1 MLSWFFKKIGRDAAS
16 NPAPVQVS
24 AAQTELAAVQRSA
37 AKARQAEDARG
48 IWGPLLAA
56 AQGDDEALWLVAQDA
71 PLFDIKISAVQGLS
85 TEVALK
91 QAERALRN
99 HDRRVH
105 RAAKLRLDQLVTQRL
120 TRAKAQL
127 LIEAALKIRGEETTI
142 PVNRLLALD
151 RDWQAL
157 DPLALDPAQQ
167 VQFKALSD
175 QLNASMRERSET
187 QQRLQRW
194 RLDSTRALKD
204 WQDSC
209 KKGANSSDET
219 AGIAESKRALLAL
232 LGNCPE
238 PQAAEPDCRALEVAL
253 QSTDLFEAR
262 LAWFKATDLSAADL
276 PSWDSLPPIPHPAL
290 SRLLEQRF
298 QQWQSE
304 REPAQTETPVA
315 RQPESK
321 RPEQLRSLDLLMQ
334 QTEAAIAAGHLAEL
348 QQQLQG
354 IESLLKS
361 INEAGEPLRAR
372 YLSLQAEYQ
381 KLKSW
386 QQWSSER
393 AIEALINEA
402 QAMARLTLAAIPPSA
417 AHPPAGTDLP
427 DAAEPGEATPA
438 SVEVEVEVP
447 NAVKLNLQA
456 QRESINQLRR
466 RWKESALL
474 ATAEQWQGFNS
485 ALQLA
490 YAPIAEQ
497 QAAAQ
502 ARREE
507 NLLARLNLLNQL
519 DAMPAQFPPAIDMAA
534 DWKTVIRGLADFQLA
549 WRQLG
554 PLEHSIPQAARQT
567 LQTRLVNSLERLEA
581 PLQAA
586 RRSAEDRRL
595 QLILR
600 AEGLLA
606 EARQGAPMRDAAT
619 RTRDLQAEW
628 QEQARALP
636 LARAVENALWTRF
649 KQATDAIF
657 AQREAAF
664 NAREAELSSNLQQ
677 RQGLLA
683 QLFELAEG
691 NIVEGAEQALQ
702 KIDFAWRQFA
712 PLPRNATEGLETKF
726 NQARAAAIK
735 QLAENAKKPWQ
746 AHCDGLLARIRLC
759 EERESDTADGTDIE
773 QRWAAL
779 PGLPLAWE
787 QAISQRWQ
795 QQTPNLTEPTLD
807 LLLLQLEIALD
818 CVCAPEHQAARRELK
833 LQQMKATLEGRSA
846 TEPANPSAWLAIA
859 LGQQPNS
866 SQRNRLLTIIA
877 AVRQA
882 APGRI

>member
-24 AAQTELAAVQRSA
+24 AAQNQLAAVQKSA

-56 AQGDDEALWLVAQDA
+56 AQGDDAALWLVAQDA
-71 PLFDIKISAVQGLS
+71 PLFDIKIAAVQGLS

-105 RAAKLRLDQLVTQRL
+105 RAAKLRLDQLVNQRL

-127 LIEAALKIRGEETTI
+127 LIEAALKIHDEETTI

-167 VQFKALSD
+167 VQFSGLSE

-194 RLDSTRALKD
+194 RLDSTRALKE

-209 KKGANSSDET
+209 AKGGISSDES
-219 AGIAESKRALLAL
+219 AGIAASKQALLAL
-232 LGNCPE
+232 LGSCPE
-238 PQAAEPDCRALEVAL
+238 PQAAEQDCRALEAAL
-253 QSTDLFEAR
+253 QSSDLFEAR

-304 REPAQTETPVA
+304 REPAQAELPIA
-315 RQPESK
+315 RRPESK

-334 QTEAAIAAGHLAEL
+334 QAEAAIAAGHLAEL

-372 YLSLQAEYQ
+372 YLNLEAEYQ
-381 KLKSW
+381 RLKSW

-393 AIEALINEA
+393 AIDALINEA
-402 QAMARLTLAAIPPSA
+402 QALARLTLAAIPPSA

-427 DAAEPGEATPA
+427 DAAKPGEATLA
-438 SVEVEVEVP
+438 SFEVEVP

-474 ATAEQWQGFNS
+474 ASAEQWQGFNS

-490 YAPIAEQ
+490 YAPIAVQ

-502 ARREE
+502 NRREE

-519 DAMPAQFPPAIDMAA
+519 DAMPAQFPAAPDMAA
-534 DWKTVIRGLADFQLA
+534 DWKTVIRVLADFQLA

-554 PLEHSIPQAARQT
+554 PLEHSIPHAARQT
-567 LQTRLVNSLERLEA
+567 LQTRLADSLERLEA

-586 RRSAEDRRL
+586 RRSAEDRRE
-595 QLILR
+595 QLIVR
-600 AEGLLA
+600 AEGLLTDPKQA
-606 EARQGAPMRDAAT
+606 ATMRDAAT

-636 LARAVENALWTRF
+636 LARAVENALWSRF
-649 KQATDAIF
+649 KQATDDVF

-664 NAREAELSSNLQQ
+664 NARETALSSNLQQ
-677 RQGLLA
+677 RQALLA
-683 QLFELAEG
+683 QLLELAEG
-691 NIVEGAEQALQ
+691 NGVEGAERVLQ
-702 KIDFAWRQFA
+702 QIDYAWHQCA
-712 PLPRNATEGLETKF
+712 PLPRNTADGIEVKF
-726 NQARAAAIK
+726 NQARAALIK
-735 QLAENAKKPWQ
+735 QLTEVAKKPWQ
-746 AHCDGLLARIRLC
+746 AHCAGLSAKIGLC
-759 EERESDTADGTDIE
+759 EERESGAAASTDLDL
-773 QRWAAL
+773 RWAAM

-787 QAISQRWQ
+787 QALSLRWQ
-795 QQTPNLTEPTLD
+795 QQTASLAEPALD
-807 LLLLQLEIALD
+807 LLLLQLEIELD
-818 CVCAPEHQAARRELK
+818 CDCAPEHQAARRELK
-833 LQQMKATLEGRSA
+833 LQQLKATLEGRSA
-846 TEPANPSAWLAIA
+846 TEPVNPSAWLTTA
-859 LGQQPNS
+859 LTQKPNS
-866 SQRNRLLTIIA
+866 GQRDRLLAIVAEIRKA
-877 AVRQA
+877 P
-882 APGRI
+882 PGRI

>member
-1 MLSWFFKKIGRDAAS
+1 MLSWLFKKIGRDAAS
-16 NPAPVQVS
+16 SPAPAQVS
-24 AAQTELAAVQRSA
+24 AAQTELAAVQKSA

-48 IWGPLLAA
+48 LWTPLLAA
-56 AQGDDEALWLVAQDA
+56 AQGDDAALWLVAQDA
-71 PLFDIKISAVQGLS
+71 PLFDIKIAAVQGLS

-91 QAERALRN
+91 RAERALRN

-105 RAAKLRLDQLVTQRL
+105 RAARQRLDQLVAQRL

-127 LIEAALKIRGEETTI
+127 LIEAALTIRDEETTI

-167 VQFKALSD
+167 VQFSALSD

-194 RLDSTRALKD
+194 RLDSTRALKE

-209 KKGANSSDET
+209 AKGASSSDES
-219 AGIAESKRALLAL
+219 AGIAESKQALLAL
-232 LGNCPE
+232 LGSCPE
-238 PQAAEPDCRALEVAL
+238 PQAAEQDCRALEAAL
-253 QSTDLFEAR
+253 QSSDLFEVR
-262 LAWFKATDLSAADL
+262 LAWFKATDLSAPDL
-276 PSWDSLPPIPHPAL
+276 PSWGSLPPIPHPAL

-298 QQWQSE
+298 QQRQSE
-304 REPAQTETPVA
+304 REPAQAELPVA
-315 RQPESK
+315 RQPDSK
-321 RPEQLRSLDLLMQ
+321 RPGQLHSLDLLMQ
-334 QTEAAIAAGHLAEL
+334 QAEAAIAAGHLAEL

-381 KLKSW
+381 RLKSW

-393 AIEALINEA
+393 AIDALINEA

-427 DAAEPGEATPA
+427 DAAEPTEAPPA
-438 SVEVEVEVP
+438 SVEVEIP

-474 ATAEQWQGFNS
+474 ATAEQWQSFNS

-490 YAPIAEQ
+490 YEPIAVQ

-507 NLLARLNLLNQL
+507 NLLARLALLDQL
-519 DAMPAQFPPAIDMAA
+519 DAMPAQLPDAPDMAA
-534 DWKTVIRGLADFQLA
+534 DWKTVIRGLADFQLS

-554 PLEHSIPQAARQT
+554 PLEHSIPIAARQT
-567 LQTRLVNSLERLEA
+567 VQTRLVNSLERLEA

-586 RRSAEDRRL
+586 RRSAEDRRE
-595 QLILR
+595 QLIRR
-600 AEGLLA
+600 AEGLLTDPK
-606 EARQGAPMRDAAT
+606 QGAPMRGAAT
-619 RTRDLQAEW
+619 RTRDLQSEW

-636 LARAVENALWTRF
+636 LARAVENALWSRF
-649 KQATDAIF
+649 KQATDAVF

-664 NAREAELSSNLQQ
+664 NARETALSSNLQQ
-677 RQGLLA
+677 RQALLA
-683 QLFELAEG
+683 QLLELAEG
-691 NIVEGAEQALQ
+691 NGVEGAEQILQ
-702 KIDFAWRQFA
+702 QIDFAWRQCS
-712 PLPRNATEGLETKF
+712 PLPRNTADGIEVKF
-726 NQARAAAIK
+726 NQARAALIK
-735 QLAENAKKPWQ
+735 QLAEVAKKPWQ
-746 AHCDGLLARIRLC
+746 ASCDGLSAKIGLC
-759 EERESDTADGTDIE
+759 EERESGAAASTDLDL
-773 QRWAAL
+773 RWAAL

-787 QAISQRWQ
+787 QALSRRLQ
-795 QQTPNLTEPTLD
+795 QQTASLAEPALD
-807 LLLLQLEIALD
+807 LLLLQLEIEFD
-818 CVCAPEHQAARRELK
+818 CDCAPEHQAARRELK
-833 LQQMKATLEGRSA
+833 LQQLKATLEGRSA
-846 TEPANPSAWLAIA
+846 TEPVNPSAWLTTA
-859 LGQQPNS
+859 LTQKPSRGQ
-866 SQRNRLLTIIA
+866 RDRLLAIVA
-877 AVRQA
+877 AIRKA
-882 APGRI
+882 PPGRI